1 MKSFSL
7 SISQFLFSLPPSLSP
22 SHTPQLLRHTC
33 THTLSYIYI
42 HTHTLP
48 LPPPPPPPSHTFTL
62 THPPLLSLLLTHSPR
77 PTPNLSL
84 FPPHVQMTALRARA
98 LVKSGLHNP
107 LDLIRAGELAV
118 TQILV
123 SRTYRDIRSFAL
135 SG

>member
-33 THTLSYIYI
+33 THTLSFI
-42 HTHTLP
+42 HTLTLSPHHHHHTHSHSHNP
-48 LPPPPPPPSHTFTL
+48 YSSHFCSHTHPDLPPPP
-62 THPPLLSLLLTHSPR
+62 
-77 PTPNLSL
+77 SL

-123 SRTYRDIRSFAL
+123 SRTYRDICSFAL